1 MAIFSNMVEK
11 IIEVFMDDFSGFSF
25 ESCLS
30 NLEMVLKQYKET
42 NLVRYWEKYHLMVQK
57 WILLGHRIPADGI
70 KVDKVKIQMIEKL
83 SRQHQLRECIVF

>member
-1 MAIFSNMVEK
+1 MRIWDKSEKATCALYGTITYKRIPFVLYNAPSTFQQCMMEIFSNMVEK

-42 NLVRYWEKYHLMVQK
+42 NLVRY
-57 WILLGHRIPADGI
+57 
-70 KVDKVKIQMIEKL
+70 
-83 SRQHQLRECIVF
+83 